1 MSDLVTRAQITLL
14 SRTLHVPEE
23 RLAHLERL
31 GAANLHELQERMAKV
46 MFAEHNAIFS
56 RLSLLVPI
64 IPMSI
69 SLPLVQKLVPPVMAG
84 RAAGAIGVDHP
95 KKAAEAVGMLEP
107 GYAAAAA
114 PYMDPHSVGQLA
126 DIAPAKPVM
135 RIINELLRRGDYVTA
150 GPFLAYATPELVRA
164 VEQDVEDDEGLIR
177 SASYSYSG
185 ANISVIIRHLLAGP
199 GQRIPRLVRTIL
211 DGSQELRLAALSVF
225 ARCDADVVAAIGDIL
240 FDAASTDEIAALVST
255 FVTAGAVP
263 ETLRFVGQ
271 LHPEAL
277 AVLATNPS
285 VADAST
291 LDALTAAVD
300 GSDEAAVWRGLLRL
314 AEATE
319 PALTRRI
326 AAALSHFAPET
337 LASLPAVVTAA
348 ELWEPLLTVLATAE
362 PDAQS
367 RIGQPWSGLSTP
379 DRTAIEDHIAAL
391 SLTDP
396 LTTLTTTLQLA
407 H

>member
-23 RLAHLERL
+23 RLAHLEKL
-31 GAANLHELQERMAKV
+31 GAANLHELQERLAKV

-64 IPMSI
+64 IPLSI
-69 SLPLVQKLVPPVMAG
+69 SLPLVQKMVPPVMAG

-126 DIAPAKPVM
+126 DIAPPKPVM
-135 RIINELLRRGDYVTA
+135 KIINELLRRGDYITA

-164 VEQDVEDDEGLIR
+164 VEEDVHDDEGLIR

-185 ANISVIIRHLLAGP
+185 ENISIIIRHLLAGT
-199 GQRIPRLVRTIL
+199 GRRIPRLVRTIV
-211 DGSQELRLAALSVF
+211 DGSKELRLAALSVF
-225 ARCDADVVAAIGDIL
+225 ARCDADVIVAIGDIL
-240 FDAASTDEIAALVST
+240 FDTGSPDEIADLVGA
-255 FVTAGAVP
+255 FIADDAVP

-271 LHPEAL
+271 LSPSALDLLAANPITAEATTVE
-277 AVLATNPS
+277 AITN
-285 VADAST
+285 
-291 LDALTAAVD
+291 AVD
-300 GSDEAAVWRGLLRL
+300 GSADAAQWRGLLEL
-314 AEATE
+314 AERTE
-319 PALTRRI
+319 AGVARRI
-326 AAALSHFAPET
+326 GGAISHFDT
-337 LASLPAVVTAA
+337 VTLTQLLGLASTAH
-348 ELWEPLLTVLATAE
+348 LWPPLLKVLATAE

-367 RIGQPWSGLSTP
+367 RIGESWSALPVLERGEIEQHIGDLGLNEAL
-379 DRTAIEDHIAAL
+379 TA
-391 SLTDP
+391 LTA
-396 LTTLTTTLQLA
+396 TLQLTQ
-407 H
+407 